1 MRRPRSL
8 VMASVLLT
16 LAGVLTTG
24 TVSCQSSANC
34 DCKGYNQQVVEKV
47 VGSNAVVHYDGM
59 PLGSGI
65 AYRKNGKLYVLTAA
79 HVIEDELEIKNRRW
93 CFPNNF
99 VEMDFTPKA
108 YEPNCLED
116 TDTPKEKTWGTKEI
130 KVTLFNGALETPI
143 TNEKCKLVFNYPDY
157 DLAILEVET
166 EKPLTPLVTGCVFD
180 YNTPRLGVPVYI
192 VGNPSG
198 DWMSITQG
206 IIGNN
211 HRSRE
216 SLSEHLPYFYQT
228 DADASPGS
236 SGGGLYRSDT
246 GACIGVVVM
255 LNCRNWQV
263 YSVPAVFLKEILL
276 QHNRLE
282 LLPPSA

>member
-1 MRRPRSL
+1 
-8 VMASVLLT
+8 MAGVLLT
-16 LAGVLTTG
+16 LAGVLTAG

-79 HVIEDELEIKNRRW
+79 HVIEDEIETKTRW
-93 CFPNNF
+93 IFCPKNF
-99 VEMDFTPKA
+99 VEIDDSPSVCIPDE
-108 YEPNCLED
+108 EPR
-116 TDTPKEKTWGTKEI
+116 PAEKTWGTKEI

-198 DWMSITQG
+198 DYMSITQG

-228 DADASPGS
+228 DADAAPGS

>member
-1 MRRPRSL
+1 
-8 VMASVLLT
+8 
-16 LAGVLTTG
+16 
-24 TVSCQSSANC
+24 
-34 DCKGYNQQVVEKV
+34 VVEKV
-47 VGSNAVVHYDGM
+47 VGANAVVHYNGM

-79 HVIEDELEIKNRRW
+79 HVIEDETETKTRSFF
-93 CFPNNF
+93 FPTNF
-99 VEMDFTPKA
+99 VEIDDAPSVCIPD
-108 YEPNCLED
+108 EPAK
-116 TDTPKEKTWGTKEI
+116 PAEKTWGTKPI
-130 KVTLFNGALETPI
+130 QVTLFNGALESPI
-143 TNEKCKLVFNYPDY
+143 TTETCKLVFNDPEY
-157 DLAILEVET
+157 DLSILEVAQ

-192 VGNPSG
+192 MGNPTS
-198 DWMSITQG
+198 DYMTITQG

-211 HRSRE
+211 HRSRS

-228 DADASPGS
+228 DADAAPGS

-255 LNCRNWQV
+255 LNCHNWQI
-263 YSVPAVFLKEILL
+263 YSVPAGFLKETLL
-276 QHNRLE
+276 RHNQIE